1 MDLSGS
7 DRTPEQT
14 PLRGR
19 AYDGA
24 GETLVRISLPPG
36 TAEETQAAVERL
48 VELTGMLA
56 RRCAQLQEAL
66 ESRVVIEQAKG
77 IMAERFGL
85 EPERAFQILRH
96 AARSNRMRLKDLA
109 QQVVSSKKTP
119 WELAAHLD
127 GMRLPAQ
134 SH

>member
-1 MDLSGS
+1 MDSSSGNGRRPES
-7 DRTPEQT
+7 TP
-14 PLRGR
+14 PRGR
-19 AYDGA
+19 AFTDA

-36 TAEETQAAVERL
+36 AAEETQVAVERL

-77 IMAERFGL
+77 VVAERFGL
-85 EPERAFQILRH
+85 EPERAFEILRH
-96 AARSNRMRLKDLA
+96 AARSNRMQLQDLA
-109 QQVVSSKKTP
+109 RQVVSSRKTP

-127 GMRLPAQ
+127 GMRLPAPR
-134 SH
+134 